1 MPTRA
6 IDGCSFGRDTLRL
19 SFAGCLVVN
28 CFPHNLLSTAMQAK
42 RELSVASQAEEE
54 RDGGSTVG
62 YY

>member
-1 MPTRA
+1 M
-6 IDGCSFGRDTLRL
+6 
-19 SFAGCLVVN
+19 
-28 CFPHNLLSTAMQAK
+28 HAK